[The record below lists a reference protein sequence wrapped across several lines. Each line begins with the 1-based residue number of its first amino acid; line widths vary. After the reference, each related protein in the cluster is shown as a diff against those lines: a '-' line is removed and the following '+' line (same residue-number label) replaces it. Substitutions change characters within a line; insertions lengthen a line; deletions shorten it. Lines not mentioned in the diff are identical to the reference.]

1 MAFKKEFEKLLAE
14 TSISSESS
22 NEEYCAIW
30 KRINELLHPNI
41 PPQLFRFRT
50 CNLDSL
56 IAFQKGEIT
65 TCVAYAFKDKYDS
78 LVYVDKTG
86 LENKIRELLKL
97 ETLREALNNESICK
111 LFDKIAGKD
120 FITRLAKELLQCSD
134 EEWGNIL
141 GMSDGVIKQILSLID
156 QNVDNIRS
164 DSFSRIACFT
174 ENVKSLRMWDTYTE
188 GYRGFALEYD
198 FRDFHQRGC
207 WTCSNNNICQ
217 YEKRNFSH
225 LFPIIYTDKR
235 YDATDNVANLVARS
249 LTSGLDMDG
258 ILPIDQL
265 YWYKPYLYKNAESY
279 AHEKEWRLISHC
291 PIHGKEE
298 FANISDCGTLKA
310 IYYGPHI
317 EKRYKDFLSEI
328 AKLKKIQ
335 EYDVYID
342 PYSPDFE
349 PKIKPCQ

>member
-1 MAFKKEFEKLLAE
+1 MTFKKDFENLLAS
-14 TSISSESS
+14 TILSSNSS
-22 NEEYCAIW
+22 NEEYCLVW
-30 KRINELLHPNI
+30 ERINKILLPNI
-41 PPQLFRFRT
+41 PQQLFRFRT
-50 CNLDSL
+50 CSLDSL
-56 IAFQKGEIT
+56 IAFQKSEIT
-65 TCVAYAFKDKYDS
+65 TCVAHAFKDKYDS
-78 LVYVDKTG
+78 LVYVDKMG
-86 LENKIRELLKL
+86 LKNKIRELLKL
-97 ETLREALNNESICK
+97 ETLRETLNNKSVRT
-111 LFDKIAGKD
+111 LLDKIAGKEL
-120 FITRLAKELLQCSD
+120 ITRLAKELFQFSE
-134 EEWGNIL
+134 EEWKNIL
-141 GMSDGVIKQILSLID
+141 EMSDRVINQALSLID

-174 ENVKSLRMWDTYTE
+174 EDIKSLRMWDTYAE
-188 GYRGFALEYD
+188 GYTGFALEYD
-198 FRDFHQRGC
+198 FRDFHLRGC
-207 WTCSNNNICQ
+207 WTCSNKDTCQ
-217 YEKRNFSH
+217 HEKRNFSH

-249 LTSGLDMDG
+249 LTVGLEMDS

-291 PIHGKEE
+291 PIRKKEE

-317 EKRYKDFLSEI
+317 EKRHKDFLSDI

-342 PYSPDFE
+342 PYEPDFGI
-349 PKIKPCQ
+349 KIKSCE